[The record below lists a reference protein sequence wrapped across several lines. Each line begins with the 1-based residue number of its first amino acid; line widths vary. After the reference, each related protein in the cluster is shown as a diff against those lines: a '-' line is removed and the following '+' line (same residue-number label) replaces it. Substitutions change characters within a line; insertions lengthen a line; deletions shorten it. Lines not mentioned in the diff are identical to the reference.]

1 MKKLKGVGIG
11 AGYFSQ
17 FHYDAWRRSDTAY
30 ITALCDVSSQNAQKT
45 ASAHD
50 IEKIYANAQE
60 MLEKERPDFVDIITP
75 PETHLELCSLAASY
89 GIPVIC
95 QKPFGGNLTTAKK
108 IVRLFNE
115 KNLRLIV
122 HENFRFQPWFRE
134 IKSQIDNGL
143 LGDRLH
149 TLNFRLRTGD
159 GWQDDAYM
167 NRQPYFRTMEKLFV
181 YETGV
186 HYIDTFRYLAG
197 EVKKVYAKLG
207 RLNTNIKGEDL
218 AWVHFEF
225 ANGTLGILDA
235 NRYNENT
242 AQDPRYTFG
251 EMLVEGNKGSIWLN
265 ADGSLIHKPLGR
277 SETIVHYER
286 PKKGFAGDCVYAA
299 QEHYT
304 DCLLNNKTAE
314 SEGSLYLRNLEI
326 QEAIY
331 TSNAKGIPVSP

>member
-75 PETHLELCSLAASY
+75 PETHLELCSLAANY

-95 QKPFGGNLTTAKK
+95 QKPFGGNLDTAKK

-134 IKSQIDNGL
+134 IKSYMDKGL

-159 GWQDDAYM
+159 GWQEDAYM

-225 ANGTLGILDA
+225 ANGTLGLLDA

-265 ADGSLIHKPLGR
+265 ADGSLVYKPLGQP
-277 SETIVHYER
+277 ETIVEYKKG
-286 PKKGFAGDCVYAA
+286 KKGFAGDCVYAA
-299 QEHYT
+299 QEHYM

-331 TSNAKGIPVSP
+331 TSSAKGIPVSP